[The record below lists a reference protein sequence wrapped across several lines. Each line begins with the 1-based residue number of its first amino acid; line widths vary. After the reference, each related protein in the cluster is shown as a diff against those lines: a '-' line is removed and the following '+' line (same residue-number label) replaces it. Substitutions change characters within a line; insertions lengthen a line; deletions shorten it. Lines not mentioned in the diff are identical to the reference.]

1 MKIIA
6 QNKKARHEYEILNEY
21 DAGIALVGSEIKSLR
36 AGKANI
42 QEGFIEVDKNGEV
55 YISNMS
61 IPIYSMSSNYF
72 NHKPTRKRKLL
83 LNKKEINK
91 IAGSVKLKG
100 TTVIPLMLY
109 INDKNFAKLKIGI
122 GKGKKLYDKRQDIK
136 ERDWQRDKSRIMKEV
151 CKNRD

>member
-6 QNKKARHEYEILNEY
+6 QNKKARHEYEILNEF
-21 DAGIALVGSEIKSLR
+21 DAGLALVGSEIKSLR
-36 AGKANI
+36 SGRANI

-55 YISNMS
+55 YISGMN
-61 IPIYSMSSNYF
+61 IPIYSMSSNYL
-72 NHKPTRKRKLL
+72 NHKPDRKRKLL

-100 TTVIPLMLY
+100 TTVIPLLLY

-122 GKGKKLYDKRQDIK
+122 GKGKKLYDKRRDIK
-136 ERDWQRDKSRIMKEV
+136 ERDWKRDKERIIKEV
-151 CKNRD
+151 AKR